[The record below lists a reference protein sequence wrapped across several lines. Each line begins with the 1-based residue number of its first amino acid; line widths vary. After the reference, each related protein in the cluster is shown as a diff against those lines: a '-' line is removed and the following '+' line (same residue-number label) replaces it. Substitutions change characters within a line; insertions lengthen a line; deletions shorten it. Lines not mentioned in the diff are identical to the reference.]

1 MDDSYQNG
9 VTAVAGGGQSTKP
22 NIIATV
28 TRVTTVA
35 TTADSVTLPQA
46 APGLR
51 YKVINKGAN
60 SLNVFPFAG
69 DLINA
74 LSVNAAFALAA
85 TKSVELI
92 SVVAG
97 TWDTFPIAP

>member
-9 VTAVAGGGQSTKP
+9 VTAVAGGGQSAKP
-22 NIIATV
+22 TVSATV

-35 TTADSVTLPQA
+35 TTADSVTLPAA

-60 SLNVFPFAG
+60 SLNVFPLSG
-69 DLINA
+69 DAINA
-74 LSVNAAFALAA
+74 LGANTAFALAA
-85 TKSVELI
+85 TKSVEFI
-92 SVVAG
+92 SAAAG
-97 TWDTFPIAP
+97 IWDTFPIAP